1 MSRRNKKSK
10 KHTNKYNY
18 DKYNYD
24 NPHYRKYNEV
34 ATSKDVA
41 QIAFK
46 VFGSLYYTPN
56 K

>member
-1 MSRRNKKSK
+1 MPRRNKKNK
-10 KHTNKYNY
+10 KSTNKYS
-18 DKYNYD
+18 YD
-24 NPHYRKYNEV
+24 NPHYRSYTQI
-34 ATSKDVA
+34 ATPKDVS